1 MFVKGERPASNRV
14 HILAQLDQDR
24 RHLWQKECAIL
35 LQLPALQD
43 EALRLLL
50 VSVSCKPFTREQSCH
65 ECNSG

>member
-50 VSVSCKPFTREQSCH
+50 VSVSCEPFTREQPGH